1 MYLSQV
7 ILTQISLFFFV
18 IFLKSKEKLIL
29 RGKKGIKSHRELNV
43 SLRIKLGVERSYS
56 LLLLKKK
63 KLQQNKDLTNTV
75 RKRIKYFSSKNAS
88 CCPLQDGWVGV
99 FCAVKQE

>member
-63 KLQQNKDLTNTV
+63 KIAAEQGLDQH
-75 RKRIKYFSSKNAS
+75 
-88 CCPLQDGWVGV
+88 C
-99 FCAVKQE
+99 